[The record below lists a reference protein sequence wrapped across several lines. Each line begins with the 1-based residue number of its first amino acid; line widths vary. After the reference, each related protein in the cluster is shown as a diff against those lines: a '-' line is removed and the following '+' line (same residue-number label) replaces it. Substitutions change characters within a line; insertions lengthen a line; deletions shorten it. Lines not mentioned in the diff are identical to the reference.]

1 MECWAMVATADA
13 NVTIN
18 GDLTSKA
25 DPSRL
30 KRLSDNLFRN
40 AIEHRVPDVSITV
53 GALNDG
59 RV

>member
-1 MECWAMVATADA
+1 MVATADA